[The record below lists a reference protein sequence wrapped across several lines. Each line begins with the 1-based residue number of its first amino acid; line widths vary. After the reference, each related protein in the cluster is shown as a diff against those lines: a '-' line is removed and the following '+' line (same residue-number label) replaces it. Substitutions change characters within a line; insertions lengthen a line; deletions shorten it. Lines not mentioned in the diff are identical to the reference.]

1 MRRAMFGEIDV
12 LGAFMPRAVT
22 WFTVVL
28 VIFTLADWCLTK
40 VQLYKYFWHPPLA
53 RFAFFVLLFCVGGW
67 LTSTY

>member
-1 MRRAMFGEIDV
+1 MFGEIDV

-40 VQLYKYFWHPPLA
+40 AQLYKYFWHPPLA

-67 LTSTY
+67 LTNTY